1 MTTSRHPTRQD
12 VVFAA
17 THAVMHELGWS
28 LADLAESIAVI
39 YCDQVPEEHRDLKL
53 TAEPKGQGVDAYY
66 HWKESTR
73 RQVER
78 LLNGSVRMPVE
89 LEEAWIDALPSPYRE
104 RVIGQLAARLGYL
117 AVAIPEDSDC
127 TVESLG
133 EVLKEHSEAV
143 QASAPMVADGQ
154 ITEDDRIHAGEAY
167 REHLEAAASHLGHAK
182 LIERKFPEEVCGG
195 VVRFPA
201 KKAG

>member
-12 VVFAA
+12 VIFGA

-28 LADLAESIAVI
+28 LADLAESIATH
-39 YCDQVPEEHRDLKL
+39 YCAQVPEQHRGLTL
-53 TAEPKGQGVDAYY
+53 TAEPQEPGSDAYY
-66 HWKESTR
+66 NWKESTR
-73 RQVER
+73 RQLER

-117 AVAIPEDSDC
+117 AVAIPEESDC

-133 EVLKEHSEAV
+133 EVLREHSEAV

-154 ITEDDRIHAGEAY
+154 ITEDDRIYAGDAH
-167 REHLEAAASHLGHAK
+167 REHLEAAASHLSHAR